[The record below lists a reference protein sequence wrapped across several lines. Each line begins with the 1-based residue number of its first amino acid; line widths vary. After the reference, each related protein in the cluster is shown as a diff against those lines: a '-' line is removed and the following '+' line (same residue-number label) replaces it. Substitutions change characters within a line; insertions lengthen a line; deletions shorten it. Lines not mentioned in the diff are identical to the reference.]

1 MISLVEIV
9 KNFVDD
15 SCLSRAMKKKVGK
28 RYCEVDMSDQEGK
41 WVVIDLDKEGSL
53 VDLQSLRPD
62 FVFVCDNPTG
72 GGIVVVV
79 EISMGKNKSESDV
92 KRQIQAGFNNLE
104 ERIYKTSDQSVIK
117 KINAVGLFCG
127 NPTKEMRNKLSNTR
141 VRFGNKNIMIKILNC
156 GRKLNEVL

>member
-15 SCLSRAMKKKVGK
+15 SCLLRSMKKKVGK

-41 WVVIDLDKEGSL
+41 WVVVDLDKEGSL
-53 VDLQSLRPD
+53 IDLQSLRPD
-62 FVFVCDNPTG
+62 FLFVGDNPTG

-92 KRQIQAGFNNLE
+92 KRQIQSCFNNLE
-104 ERIYKTSDQSVIK
+104 DRIYETSDGSVIK
-117 KINAVGLFCG
+117 KIDAVGLFCG
-127 NPTKEMRNKLSNTR
+127 NPTKEMRNKLSSTR

-156 GRKLNEVL
+156 GRKLKEVL